1 MDLNEFLKERARLEN
16 FVKSTNHRNTIKDLL
31 DLLKFIARYRLVDAL
46 PNANMML
53 RIFLTCSVSVATCE
67 RSFSKLKPI
76 KSCLRSTMN
85 QLRLISLGIL
95 SIEREQAALQIDFD
109 EMIKNFSRVKARKI
123 KFIQCFFLS
132 RKLSCI
138 FFHAWFFHVILMLN
152 FSMEDL

>member
-1 MDLNEFLKERARLEN
+1 MYLNEFLKERVRLEN
-16 FVKSTNHRNTIKDLL
+16 FIKSSNYRNTIKDPL

-46 PNANMML
+46 PNVNMML
-53 RIFLTCSVSVATCE
+53 RIFFTCAVSVAMCE

-76 KSCLRSTMN
+76 KSCLRSTMS

-109 EMIKNFSRVKARKI
+109 EMIKNFSRVRARKI

-138 FFHAWFFHVILMLN
+138 FLHA
-152 FSMEDL
+152 